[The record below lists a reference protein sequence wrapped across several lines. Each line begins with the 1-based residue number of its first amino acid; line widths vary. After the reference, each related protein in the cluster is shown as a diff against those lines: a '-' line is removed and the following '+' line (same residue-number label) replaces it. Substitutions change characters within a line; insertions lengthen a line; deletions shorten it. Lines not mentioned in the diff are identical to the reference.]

1 MKMAI
6 ASASNGGE
14 GDKMSKYFFDVD
26 GSGVPDAN
34 EGEMLA
40 NDEAAWHEATLVAG
54 EIFKEVDGKFRPG
67 QEWRLEVQNE
77 QRRPIYSIH
86 VTSKKLP

>member
-1 MKMAI
+1 
-6 ASASNGGE
+6 
-14 GDKMSKYFFDVD
+14 MSKYFFDVD

-86 VTSKKLP
+86 VTSKKLQ